1 LIARHGG
8 VADLYFDEE
17 PERQLTRLETDAN
30 LETVFHAVDEK
41 LDLLEAEP
49 SSSAVRPRRFTN
61 GLWCVIAYNADEDWA
76 ILWEPHP
83 ELACDVAVRYLGP
96 ATFH

>member
-1 LIARHGG
+1 MIAKHGG

-17 PERQLTRLETDAN
+17 PERQLTRLEMDAN
-30 LETVFHAVDEK
+30 LETVFRAVDEK
-41 LDLLEAEP
+41 LALLEADP

-61 GLWCVIAYNADEDWA
+61 GLWCVIAYTADADWA

-83 ELACDVAVRYLGP
+83 ELPGDVAVRYLGP
-96 ATFH
+96 ATFR